1 MSSSPKNLTE
11 HFENVSDPRRDQG
24 KRHPLLDIVT
34 IAICAVICGAD
45 NWVEIERYGQ
55 AKYDWLK
62 TFLELPHDIPSH
74 DTIEDVFARI
84 DPDEFHSGFM
94 SWTESI
100 AERMEQEVIALD
112 GKVVCGSKDVASGK
126 GAINLVSAWASK
138 AGLALGQV
146 KSDQKSNEITA
157 IPELLDL
164 LVIKGCI
171 ITIDAIGC
179 QTDIA
184 EKIVEM
190 EADYILQV
198 KGNQGQLH
206 ADMKDLFAGCD
217 EVAFDDVPHDY
228 HQTVNKGHGRI
239 EIRQCW
245 TLQDPQYLHYL
256 HNHSDWRKLHT
267 VIRVKR
273 ERRIGDK
280 VTCEESFYI
289 SSSDGTAAQHLE
301 AIRRHW
307 HIENCL
313 HWVLDVAFGE
323 DACRVRKGYGAE
335 NFAVLRKMA
344 LVLLKRETTV
354 KIGIKAKRLQA
365 GWDNRYLF
373 KVLRN

>member
-1 MSSSPKNLTE
+1 MSLSPISLTE
-11 HFENVSDPRRDQG
+11 HFKNVVDPRRDQG
-24 KRHPLLDIVT
+24 KRHQLLDVIT

-55 AKYDWLK
+55 AKYDWFQ
-62 TFLELPHDIPSH
+62 TFLELPHGIPSH

-84 DPDEFHSGFM
+84 DPNEFHSGFM

-100 AERMEQEVIALD
+100 AELMEQEIIALD
-112 GKVVCGSKDVASGK
+112 GKVSRGSKDESSGK

-146 KSDQKSNEITA
+146 KTDQKSNEITA
-157 IPELLDL
+157 IPKLLDL

-184 EKIVEM
+184 EMIVEM

-206 ADMKDLFAGCD
+206 DDLRDLFAGCD

-245 TLQDPQYLHYL
+245 TLQDTQYLHYL
-256 HNHSDWRKLHT
+256 HNYSDWRKLHT

-280 VTCEESFYI
+280 VSCEESYYI
-289 SSSDGTAAQHLE
+289 SSSDGTAAQQLD

-313 HWVLDVAFGE
+313 HWVLDVVFGE
-323 DACRVRKGYGAE
+323 DACRVRKGHGAE

-344 LVLLKRETTV
+344 LALLKRETTAKV
-354 KIGIKAKRLQA
+354 GIKAKRLQA

-373 KVLRN
+373 KVLRS